1 MKTLKSTT
9 KSEVQLLMD
18 FDYNNVLG
26 RIKYVLGKEATLFSD
41 VLIKNSEIYWM
52 VRDDSEY
59 VSLTELSSDVQS
71 EVKGILN
78 RRISYVSGIISG
90 DSLIGVYSDKIL
102 TYPSDEYV
110 FVKEGTGN
118 GDIIITGWGCMSSAH
133 DNNDASHV
141 EETTEELS
149 GGTNTVEWG
158 AFNSSHNGNETSIC
172 PQTNNEQPEL
182 VCPKCMTTYPAGS
195 IFCPRDGEKL
205 ITPNNLVYYCEKCGT
220 QYSSDTKFCPK
231 DGGAVVCRVAGQHYS
246 RKFDSDISFK
256 KASLGLRFIA
266 SLLDGLICGVLA
278 IPAIILYAIGL
289 SNVTYNY
296 DYYYQDYSKARGFFF
311 VALILYL
318 IPITYAF
325 IKDGLG
331 NGQSWGKKAMGLR
344 TIKVKDYSK
353 CTKGA
358 SALRVLVSTLVSMIP
373 LVGWFI
379 EPIMVLTTSDG
390 RRLADKAAGTM
401 VVNSK

>member
-149 GGTNTVEWG
+149 GGTNTVELG
-158 AFNSSHNGNETSIC
+158 AFNSSHNGNETAFSAQSNNRYHKVMKYISSEKSENFSRRSVIC
-172 PQTNNEQPEL
+172 NILLSLFLCVPIMIGCCGVTFVPMMALYHCMDKDFVHFCYDVIIEINGIIALLAVYGLILRNKKIAL
-182 VCPKCMTTYPAGS
+182 VFGITTLYS
-195 IFCPRDGEKL
+195 VLIF
-205 ITPNNLVYYCEKCGT
+205 ITPFFTVA
-220 QYSSDTKFCPK
+220 SDPMMGITARDYESDFY
-231 DGGAVVCRVAGQHYS
+231 ASFVLWFVACLMVLLILIMILLI
-246 RKFDSDISFK
+246 RKNGRS
-256 KASLGLRFIA
+256 AL
-266 SLLDGLICGVLA
+266 SLLERGGIVT
-278 IPAIILYAIGL
+278 
-289 SNVTYNY
+289 NVKVESLVVIVFN
-296 DYYYQDYSKARGFFF
+296 
-311 VALILYL
+311 VALIVVTYMMLLSEMNYL
-318 IPITYAF
+318 EN
-325 IKDGLG
+325 K
-331 NGQSWGKKAMGLR
+331 
-344 TIKVKDYSK
+344 
-353 CTKGA
+353 
-358 SALRVLVSTLVSMIP
+358 
-373 LVGWFI
+373 
-379 EPIMVLTTSDG
+379 
-390 RRLADKAAGTM
+390 
-401 VVNSK
+401 

>member
-9 KSEVQLLMD
+9 KSEVLMLMD

-26 RIKYVLGKEATLFSD
+26 RIKYVLGKEASLFSD
-41 VLIKNSEIYWM
+41 ILIKNSEIHWM
-52 VRDDSEY
+52 VKDDSSY

-71 EVKGILN
+71 EVKGILS
-78 RRISYVSGIISG
+78 RRVSYVSGIISG

-110 FVKEGTGN
+110 FVKDGTGN
-118 GDIIITGWGCMSSAH
+118 GDIIITGWGCMSSAQ
-133 DNNDASHV
+133 DNNDTSHV

-149 GGTNTVEWG
+149 SDANTVELG
-158 AFNSSHNGNETSIC
+158 AFNSSHNGNETAFSAQI
-172 PQTNNEQPEL
+172 NNEQPEL
-182 VCPKCMTTYPAGS
+182 VCPKCLTTYPAGS
-195 IFCPRDGEKL
+195 VFCPRDGEKL

-220 QYSSDTKFCPK
+220 KYSSDTRFCPK
-231 DGGAVVCRVAGQHYS
+231 DGSAVVCRIEGQHYS

-256 KASLGLRFIA
+256 KASLGSRFLA
-266 SLLDGLICGVLA
+266 SLLDGLICGILV
-278 IPAIILYAIGL
+278 IPAIILYVIGL

-318 IPITYAF
+318 IPLTYAF

-331 NGQSWGKKAMGLR
+331 NGQSWGKKAMGIR
-344 TIKVKDYSK
+344 IIKVKDFSK
-353 CTKGA
+353 CTKST
-358 SALRVLVSTLVSMIP
+358 SAIRGLVSMLVSMIP
-373 LVGWFI
+373 LVGWII

-390 RRLADKAAGTM
+390 RRLADKVAGTM
-401 VVNSK
+401 VVNS